1 MNTKMNTNKVKSG
14 IGDLPDTMIWE
25 ITKHLDPKTII
36 SLLPISF
43 HPPGVARD
51 AMFALQAEL
60 RHSNVMIDYLREE
73 MIERSEEMEEMEENM
88 VRMLIDVEEKDEKME
103 EMEENMIRML
113 IDVEKRAEERER
125 QDS

>member
-1 MNTKMNTNKVKSG
+1 MNTNKVKSG